1 MQRAGVI
8 VRVHP
13 NTYRLIAVPSSN
25 AQRLHAALLWG
36 GSDAAAA
43 GRSAGETYGVEG
55 VRADRPEI
63 VVPRSR
69 RMRSTD
75 VIVRRVADLRPSM
88 VRHWNGIRVTGV
100 EATLV
105 ALAASLDGEAFEI
118 ACEDA
123 RRRRLTSVAALH
135 SYLDRFGKRGILGV
149 AATRRLLDEL
159 DPVHPSKSTLEVKMR
174 RLLVAYGVSDF
185 VREFPLTWNGRTRF
199 YDFAFTAQRV
209 ILETNGRRWHDDPND
224 YEDDQ
229 EKWSIPGRLG
239 YRLVFATY
247 DKVTQHPDQLLHELT
262 ATLAA

>member
-1 MQRAGVI
+1 MA
-8 VRVHP
+8 
-13 NTYRLIAVPSSN
+13 AVAASSET
-25 AQRLHAALLWG
+25 ALAAALLWAGDAVG
-36 GSDAAAA
+36 G
-43 GRSAGETYGVEG
+43 GRSAGEVYGLEG
-55 VRADRPEI
+55 VRPRRPEI
-63 VVPRSR
+63 VVPGALRARNSR
-69 RMRSTD
+69 
-75 VIVRRVADLRPSM
+75 IVVRHARNRDALM
-88 VRHWNGIRVTGV
+88 VRTHRGFRVTGV

-135 SYLDRFGKRGILGV
+135 AYLDRFGKRGMPGV
-149 AATRRLLDEL
+149 AATRQLLDEL

-174 RLLVAYGVSDF
+174 RLLVADGCTDF

-199 YDFAFTAQRV
+199 YDFAFTGPRV

-247 DKVTQHPDQLLHELT
+247 DKVTQRPDDLLRELT

>member
-1 MQRAGVI
+1 
-8 VRVHP
+8 
-13 NTYRLIAVPSSN
+13 
-25 AQRLHAALLWG
+25 
-36 GSDAAAA
+36 
-43 GRSAGETYGVEG
+43 
-55 VRADRPEI
+55 
-63 VVPRSR
+63 
-69 RMRSTD
+69 MRSTD
-75 VIVRRVADLRPSM
+75 VIVHRVADLRPSM

-123 RRRRLTSVAALH
+123 RRRRLTSITAVRA
-135 SYLDRFGKRGILGV
+135 YLDRFSKRGIPGV
-149 AATRRLLDEL
+149 ATTRRLLAQL
-159 DPVHPSKSTLEVKMR
+159 DPRHPSKSTLEVQAR
-174 RLLVAYGVSDF
+174 RLLVAHGFSDF

-199 YDFAFTAQRV
+199 YDFAFTSQRV

-247 DKVTQHPDQLLHELT
+247 DKVTQRPDELLRELT